1 MESQLTNMGVVY
13 KDPRQVKKFSLSQ
26 IEGSEIEVYST
37 ILWGDI
43 QNAMKDGATEDEI
56 FKNGTKILAMV
67 IKDWNLTD
75 ENNVKLPITEETL
88 NKFTAEMIASI
99 VAQTD
104 FLASVQKKQ

>member
-1 MESQLTNMGVVY
+1 MSMIY
-13 KDPRQVKKFSLSQ
+13 KDPRQIKKFSLPQ

-43 QNAMKDGATEDEI
+43 QNAVKDGSTEDEI
-56 FKNGTKILAMV
+56 FKSGTKILAMV

-88 NKFTAEMIASI
+88 NKFTAQMIASI
-99 VAQTD
+99 VEQTD
-104 FLASVQKKQ
+104 FLAQTQKIQ